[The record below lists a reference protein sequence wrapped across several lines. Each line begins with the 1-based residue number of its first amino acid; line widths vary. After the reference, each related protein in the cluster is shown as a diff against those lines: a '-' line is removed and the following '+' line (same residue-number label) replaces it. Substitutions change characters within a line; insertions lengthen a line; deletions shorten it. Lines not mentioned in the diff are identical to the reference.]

1 MASPSRKALAP
12 APQTPTAR
20 CPACRPLQGTEPD
33 AGAPCPSAALSC
45 PCAAPWGP
53 SLHALREPSAP
64 SWADHQSKVSG
75 RPPGCL
81 SRFPGAARPALP
93 AGPQASS
100 HPGQAAAAAAS
111 AASSGSSMVGG
122 GAAGAVMWH
131 SGLGPGRSA
140 LGLPPPTSG
149 VGLQPGARTAGG
161 GGRPTG
167 AALPRT
173 APPPGPGAP
182 PPFPVSHLRGW
193 EPTSN
198 PRAAPSPV
206 PVRRAQLQRR
216 PQLAE
221 SQVRPWAA
229 LPGRRE
235 ECPPRFHS
243 AARGSMGTLGPQKG
257 RRLLR
262 GLERHAPWSL
272 AFICTLG
279 RSPSRLAPSGALQG
293 AWPQPFPV
301 KCGFPRD
308 NGQSRWWHKS
318 PLLPASSPR

>member
-1 MASPSRKALAP
+1 MKGNRPAPGRGDQDPAKPHAPHSGASHWQAHTLGASWVLPLSLPRAFQEPPTPAVPAGPAAPRWPLAPTSGDVAATSQRVGREGSRVRCGPEATPSWKDRGPQMASPSRKALAP

-93 AGPQASS
+93 AGPQDGS

-161 GGRPTG
+161 GGGPTG

-206 PVRRAQLQRR
+206 PDRRA
-216 PQLAE
+216 
-221 SQVRPWAA
+221 
-229 LPGRRE
+229 
-235 ECPPRFHS
+235 
-243 AARGSMGTLGPQKG
+243 
-257 RRLLR
+257 
-262 GLERHAPWSL
+262 
-272 AFICTLG
+272 
-279 RSPSRLAPSGALQG
+279 
-293 AWPQPFPV
+293 
-301 KCGFPRD
+301 
-308 NGQSRWWHKS
+308 
-318 PLLPASSPR
+318 